1 MKRMAAA
8 PSRYYEKHRRP
19 RRTTSGY
26 RADVCEALIPS
37 RKQETHCASLHKLSQ
52 EGREFFGSPVTA
64 NSYSKKKPCEL
75 HHIGILSN

>member
-52 EGREFFGSPVTA
+52 EVESFFSARRLRRIHIARKNPILLTA
-64 NSYSKKKPCEL
+64 
-75 HHIGILSN
+75 